1 LPERGREQLRKYER
15 YKNAIYNYIP
25 SKSSTLEA
33 MAKKVEELYKRCKG
47 KDVEEGQKAR
57 YARQNYRYYFKREI
71 PGHQY
76 GADGHQYGADRAV
89 KNFVSHLRKGCL
101 SDPLPCR
108 EMSYLASDKIPQDGG
123 PPKLK
128 RRRGTNVVENNNK
141 YGTRA
146 TVDHVSCQRSSLTH
160 KKFMM
165 FTHEFNLKCDANIE
179 HITKKKARTR
189 DWFLQEALSKEVGD
203 YVEGPLFET
212 KDYPLQYNKEKHF
225 EPVGEEYLKHDEW
238 EKTESLV
245 PCDLF
250 CWTKK
255 AQILKKL
262 QVQIYPPPN
271 QINLQHQQ

>member
-1 LPERGREQLRKYER
+1 MRTAETSSRLSADVNSYECGREQLRKYKR

-25 SKSSTLEA
+25 INSSMLEA
-33 MAKKVEELYKRCKG
+33 MAKEVQELYKGCKG
-47 KDVEEGQKAR
+47 KDVEEGQKAQ
-57 YARQNYRYYFKREI
+57 YSRQNYRYYFKKEI

-76 GADGHQYGADRAV
+76 GADCAI
-89 KNFVSHLRKGCL
+89 KNFESHLRKGCL
-101 SDPLPCR
+101 CDPLPCR
-108 EMSYLASDKIPQDGG
+108 QMSYLASDKIPQDGG

-146 TVDHVSCQRSSLTH
+146 TVDHVSCQLSTLTH
-160 KKFMM
+160 KKIMM

-212 KDYPLQYNKEKHF
+212 EDYPLQYNKEKHF
-225 EPVGEEYLKHDEW
+225 EPVGKEYLKHDAW
-238 EKTESLV
+238 EK
-245 PCDLF
+245 DRQR
-250 CWTKK
+250 
-255 AQILKKL
+255 A
-262 QVQIYPPPN
+262 
-271 QINLQHQQ
+271 